1 MKITGADVLL
11 KSLELEG
18 VDVVFG
24 YPGATVISIYDAL
37 LNSKIKHYMVR
48 HEQGAAHA
56 ADGYAR
62 STGRVG
68 VCLSTSG
75 PGATN
80 LVTGIATSYMDSTPL
95 VAITG
100 QVGTTALGLDSF
112 QEADITGIT
121 LPVTKHSYLVKK
133 AEDVARVVR
142 EAFYLA
148 RSGRPGPVLI
158 DITKDALDAK
168 IEFNPPEKVHLRS
181 YKVFS
186 KGNGGKIA
194 EATTALSKAKKPLIC
209 VGGGVIT
216 SGASPE
222 LLELLQK
229 TDIPVV
235 STLMGLGSVSAKE
248 KAWLGMLGMHGTPT
262 ANYAV
267 DDCDV
272 LLAVG
277 VRFSDRV
284 TGQGKK
290 FAPNATV
297 IHVDIDPAEIG
308 KIIRVAIPIVGDAKS
323 VLGEIAQRVTPPEIE
338 EWLEK
343 ISLWRKEYPL
353 RYEKNGQLKPQY
365 VIQQL
370 CEVLGD
376 RGIVTT
382 EVGQNQ
388 MWTAQHFSVKNPRTL
403 ITSGGLGTMGFG
415 LPAAVGVQIGNPDKV
430 VVDIAGDGSIQMNIQ
445 ELSTVKQYNLP
456 VKVVI
461 LNNSSLGLV
470 KQWQALFF
478 EERYSA
484 VHLEASP
491 DFVKLAEAYGIKG
504 YRITD
509 SSQVRATLEEAIA
522 YPGPVIMDFV
532 IPPDEKVLPM
542 VPPGKGLT
550 EMLGR

>member
-62 STGRVG
+62 STGKVG

-133 AEDVARVVR
+133 VEDVARVVR

-158 DITKDALDAK
+158 DITKDALDAMT
-168 IEFNPPEKVHLRS
+168 EFNPPEKVQLRS

-194 EATTALSKAKKPLIC
+194 EATAALSKAKKPLIC

-216 SGASPE
+216 AGASPE
-222 LLELLQK
+222 LLDLLQK

-267 DDCDV
+267 NDCDV

-284 TGQGKK
+284 AGQGKK

-308 KIIRVAIPIVGDAKS
+308 KVIRVAIPIVGDAKS
-323 VLGEIAQRVTPPEIE
+323 VLGELVQRVTPPEID

-388 MWTAQHFSVKNPRTL
+388 MWTAQHFAVKKPRTL

-445 ELSTVKQYNLP
+445 ELSTVKQYQLP

-478 EERYSA
+478 EERYSG